1 MYPLKYLI
9 KNCPLTFFE
18 VSVTNADGTRK
29 NDEKEGEEEGD
40 KKEVTGSKS
49 NQAKIQFFLD

>member
-1 MYPLKYLI
+1 LKYLI

-29 NDEKEGEEEGD
+29 NDSAEGEEESD

-49 NQAKIQFFLD
+49 N

>member
-1 MYPLKYLI
+1 MKYLI

-29 NDEKEGEEEGD
+29 TDQNENDENGEKQEIS
-40 KKEVTGSKS
+40 GSKS

>member
-29 NDEKEGEEEGD
+29 NEEKEGEDEGE

-49 NQAKIQFFLD
+49 NQAKI